1 MESYLISVETGQEI
15 AVEVEWVDVTRG
27 LKQFVYIMGIANS
40 PLLLS

>member
-27 LKQFVYIMGIANS
+27 LKQFVYMAM
-40 PLLLS
+40 